1 MSTTFA
7 VEQLLIKE
15 SGRIGPDIYRKTVD
29 TSPWLKLVNQD
40 VWPDEMG
47 DSVSVLVYERSL
59 PYNYDSNGNLTS
71 VKTTWNSLTGNGANG
86 VLGAAGEG
94 GPNGTGNSFAAGSS
108 NVIEFGQ
115 RLRSYGL
122 KASSMNSPDLS
133 LNDLRFPLKRKEQLS
148 NVMAILGEATA
159 EAWKERYYD
168 EYVRL
173 SENKF
178 IATTTTGSAI
188 GLTSANGS
196 DVEAFG
202 TVDETTIVA
211 LNQQHLDKMYLR
223 MIRDGGAQEA
233 YGRQNGAPL
242 FLLITSYEQSD
253 ALIKANGTSGQTATR
268 DDFRWSDRANEL
280 LGPLGVQRTYKGFH
294 HLVDPF
300 PRRYN
305 YNSTSNV
312 WTRVFPF
319 KKVATTANTR
329 TGVKYDLNSDYETAE
344 YEESI
349 IYHPMVFTS
358 LVPKPISGTDS
369 ADFAPQTYRGEFT
382 WRNIPDRQYNPD
394 GTVGFFRAIFA
405 SGSKPIFPNLGYVI
419 RHARTGPVV

>member
-1 MSTTFA
+1 MATTFS

-59 PYNYDSNGNLTS
+59 PYNYNTSTGVLTGT
-71 VKTTWNSLTGNGANG
+71 KTTWASLGSSVSGGTNNV

-94 GPNGTGNSFAAGSS
+94 GPNATAGNS
-108 NVIEFGQ
+108 NTIEFGQ
-115 RLRSYGL
+115 RLRAYSL
-122 KASSMNSPDLS
+122 KASSLNSPDLS

-148 NVMAILGEATA
+148 NIMAILSEATG

-178 IATTTTGSAI
+178 IAGPSGTLVDAGSGTESFSTMTVVTTAGSESPAS
-188 GLTSANGS
+188 LSQA
-196 DVEAFG
+196 
-202 TVDETTIVA
+202 
-211 LNQQHLDKMYLR
+211 HLDKMYLR
-223 MIRDGGAQEA
+223 MVRDGGGANA
-233 YGRQNGAPL
+233 YGRQNGAPV
-242 FLLITSYEQSD
+242 FLLLTSYEQSD
-253 ALIKANGTSGQTATR
+253 MLIKANGTSGQTATR
-268 DDFRWSDRANEL
+268 DDFRWSDRAAEL

-300 PRRYN
+300 PRRFTYA
-305 YNSTSNV
+305 SGA

-319 KKVATTANTR
+319 IRSTSSLER
-329 TGVKYDLNSDYETAE
+329 GVKYDINSAYETAT

-349 IYHPMVFTS
+349 IFHPDVFTS
-358 LVPKPISGTDS
+358 LVPKPISATGEM
-369 ADFAPQTYRGEFT
+369 DFAPQTYRGEFT
-382 WRNIPDRQYNPD
+382 WRNIPDRATNPD
-394 GTVGFFRAIFA
+394 GSVGFFRAIFA

-419 RHARTGPVV
+419 RHLRSNPVV

>member
-1 MSTTFA
+1 MATSFS

-59 PYNYDSNGNLTS
+59 PYNYDGDGKLTGT
-71 VKTTWNSLTGNGANG
+71 KTTWNPLTGNAANG

-94 GPNGTGNSFAAGSS
+94 GPNGVGQSFAAGSS

-122 KASSMNSPDLS
+122 KASSLNSPDMS

-148 NVMAILGEATA
+148 NIMAILSEATG

-173 SENKF
+173 AENKF
-178 IATTTTGSAI
+178 VATTNASGAV
-188 GLTSANGS
+188 GLTSANSS
-196 DVEAFG
+196 DVELFG
-202 TVDETTIVA
+202 TVTSGNIVELA
-211 LNQQHLDKMYLR
+211 QTHLDKMYLR
-223 MIRDGGAQEA
+223 MVRDGGGANA
-233 YGRQNGAPL
+233 YGRQNGAPV
-242 FLLITSYEQSD
+242 FLLVTSYEVSD
-253 ALIKANGTSGQTATR
+253 SLIKANGTSGQTATR

-300 PRRYN
+300 PRRFTYA
-305 YNSTSNV
+305 SNT

-319 KKVATTANTR
+319 KKAATTANNR
-329 TGVKYDLNSDYETAE
+329 TGVKYDINPDYETADF
-344 YEESI
+344 EESI
-349 IYHPMVFTS
+349 IFHPDVFTS
-358 LVPKPISGTDS
+358 LVPKPISATGDMDFS
-369 ADFAPQTYRGEFT
+369 AQTYRGEFT

-394 GTVGFFRAIFA
+394 GGIGFFRAVFA

-419 RHARTGPVV
+419 RHKRINPVV

>member
-1 MSTTFA
+1 MATTFS
-7 VEQLLIKE
+7 VEQLLVKE

-29 TSPWLKLVNQD
+29 TSPWLKLIEQD

-59 PYNYDSNGNLTS
+59 PYNYNSSTGVLTGT
-71 VKTTWNSLTGNGANG
+71 KTTWSALGSSVSGGTNNN

-94 GPNGTGNSFAAGSS
+94 GPNSTAGNS
-108 NVIEFGQ
+108 NTIEFGQ
-115 RLRSYGL
+115 KLRAYSL
-122 KASSMNSPDLS
+122 KASSLNSPDLS

-148 NVMAILGEATA
+148 NIMAILSEATG
-159 EAWKERYYD
+159 EVWKERYYD

-173 SENKF
+173 AENKF
-178 IATTTTGSAI
+178 VAAAGGT
-188 GLTSANGS
+188 LTNVASG
-196 DVEAFG
+196 ETFG
-202 TVDETTIVA
+202 TITETVTAGSESPDKLTQV
-211 LNQQHLDKMYLR
+211 HLDKMYMR
-223 MIRDGGAQEA
+223 MVRDGGGTNA
-233 YGRQNGAPL
+233 YGRQNGAPV

-268 DDFRWSDRANEL
+268 DDFRWSDRAAEL

-305 YNSTSNV
+305 YASAT

-319 KKVATTANTR
+319 IRSAISSDGR
-329 TGVKYDLNSDYETAE
+329 GVKYDINSDYETAE

-349 IYHPMVFTS
+349 IFHPDVFTS
-358 LVPKPISGTDS
+358 LVPKPISATGDM
-369 ADFAPQTYRGEFT
+369 DFAPQTYRGEFT
-382 WRNIPDRQYNPD
+382 WRNIPDRGTNPD
-394 GTVGFFRAIFA
+394 GTVGFFRAVFA
-405 SGSKPIFPNLGYVI
+405 SGSKPKFPNLGYVI
-419 RHARTGPVV
+419 RHTRINPVV

>member
-59 PYNYDSNGNLTS
+59 PYNY
-71 VKTTWNSLTGNGANG
+71 NSSTGALTGTKTSWSDLGSSVSGGTNNV
-86 VLGAAGEG
+86 VLGAAGQG
-94 GPNGTGNSFAAGSS
+94 GPNSTAGSS
-108 NVIEFGQ
+108 NTIEFGQ
-115 RLRSYGL
+115 RLRSYSL
-122 KASSMNSPDLS
+122 KAASLNSPDLS
-133 LNDLRFPLKRKEQLS
+133 LNDLRFPLKRKEQLG
-148 NVMAILGEATA
+148 NIMAILSEATG

-168 EYVRL
+168 EFVRL
-173 SENKF
+173 AENKF
-178 IATTTTGSAI
+178 IAAASGAL
-188 GLTSANGS
+188 GVANAS
-196 DVEAFG
+196 NVEAFG
-202 TVDETTIVA
+202 NVTETDIVPLA
-211 LNQQHLDKMYLR
+211 QTHLDKMYLR
-223 MIRDGGAQEA
+223 MVRDGGAQEA

-305 YNSTSNV
+305 YDTASNT
-312 WTRVFPF
+312 WQRVFPF
-319 KKVATTANTR
+319 IRNTISSNGR
-329 TGVKYDLNSDYETAE
+329 GVKYDINPSYETAE

-382 WRNIPDRQYNPD
+382 WRNIPDRDTNPD

-405 SGSKPIFPNLGYVI
+405 SGSKPVFPNLGYVI
-419 RHARTGPVV
+419 RHARPNPVV

>member
-1 MSTTFA
+1 MATTFN
-7 VEQLLIKE
+7 VEQLLVRE

-47 DSVSVLVYERSL
+47 DQVSVLVYERSL
-59 PYNYDSNGNLTS
+59 PYNYNSSTGDLSG
-71 VKTTWNSLTGNGANG
+71 VKTTWNTLGSSVAGGTNNI

-94 GPNGTGNSFAAGSS
+94 GPSSS
-108 NVIEFGQ
+108 NTIEFGQ
-115 RLRSYGL
+115 RLRQYGL
-122 KASSMNSPDLS
+122 RAASLNSPDLS

-148 NVMAILGEATA
+148 NIMAILSESTGEV
-159 EAWKERYYD
+159 WKERYYD

-178 IATTTTGSAI
+178 IAGPGNALINAANNTG
-188 GLTSANGS
+188 
-196 DVEAFG
+196 EAFG
-202 TVDETTIVA
+202 TITEVTTSGSESPAA
-211 LNQQHLDKMYLR
+211 LTQVHLDKMYLR
-223 MIRDGGAQEA
+223 MIRDGGAQDS

-305 YNSTSNV
+305 YDAGA

-319 KKVATTANTR
+319 KRVTNGTANGSR
-329 TGVKYDLNSDYETAE
+329 GGRYDLNDAYDAAE
-344 YEESI
+344 YEETI
-349 IYHPMVFTS
+349 IYHPNVFTS
-358 LVPKPISGTDS
+358 LVPKPISATGEM
-369 ADFAPQTYRGEFT
+369 DFAPQTYRGEFT
-382 WRNIPDRQYNPD
+382 WRNIPDRDTNPD
-394 GTVGFFRAIFA
+394 GTVGFFRAVFA
-405 SGSKPIFPNLGYVI
+405 SGSKPVFPNLGYVI
-419 RHARTGPVV
+419 RHRRLGPVV